1 MSRLQKGLTI
11 LILLAALGLLSAL
24 YLVDRAMNTGLSLDE
39 DGEVLLVSPGLS
51 LAGLV
56 RELAQREILCCP
68 RAFALSARISGAA
81 TRIKAGEYLLAPG
94 MTAEDLLRTLVQG
107 DVMVRSFTIIE
118 GWTVMELLKALTGEE
133 ALEQDIQENLAGGM
147 ESLMD
152 RFGRPGLHPE
162 GQFLPE
168 TYHFVRGERVSDVL
182 RRAHVSLQE
191 RLERAWQG
199 RASGLP
205 FDTSHEALVLASI
218 VEKETA
224 LAAERP
230 VIAGVFVRRLQR
242 RMRLQ
247 TDPTVIYGLGA
258 DFDGD
263 LTRRHLAADTP
274 YNTYTRA
281 GLPPTPIALPGVDAI
296 AAVMNPEPGDALYF
310 VATGSGDGSHRF
322 STTLAEHDQAVQ
334 DYLRQLRQNRN
345 KP

>member
-11 LILLAALGLLSAL
+11 ALLLVALGLLSTL
-24 YLVDRAMNTGLSLDE
+24 YLFDRAMNTSLGVDD
-39 DGEVLLVSPGLS
+39 DGEVLLVGSGMS
-51 LAGLV
+51 LAGLAQ
-56 RELAQREILCCP
+56 ELTQREILCCP
-68 RAFALSARISGAA
+68 RVFKLSARISGAA

-94 MTAEDLLRTLVQG
+94 MTADDLLRALVQG
-107 DVMVRSFTIIE
+107 DVLVRSFTIIE
-118 GWTVMELLKALTGEE
+118 GWTVMELLSALTAEK
-133 ALEQDIQENLAGGM
+133 ALEQDIQENLAGGI

-168 TYHFVRGERVSDVL
+168 TYHFVRGERVSNIL

-191 RLERAWQG
+191 QLEQAWQG
-199 RASGLP
+199 RAAGLP

-230 VIAGVFVRRLQR
+230 VIAGVFVRRLQQ

-258 DFDGD
+258 IFDGN
-263 LTRRHLAADTP
+263 LTRRHLDADTP

-281 GLPPTPIALPGVDAI
+281 GLPPTPIALSGVDAI
-296 AAVMNPEPGDALYF
+296 VAVMHPEPGDAMYF

-322 STTLAEHDQAVQ
+322 SATLAEHNQAVQ
-334 DYLRQLRQNRN
+334 DYLRQLRQDRN